1 MFTVLDNYLFALFL
15 EEFIPYHVA
24 VRSANLRGCGEA
36 EAKVCFTREGGNSL
50 YCMYTCY
57 TYNVMNIHHC

>member
-36 EAKVCFTREGGNSL
+36 EAKVCFTQEGG
-50 YCMYTCY
+50 
-57 TYNVMNIHHC
+57 I